1 MAAGTMEFA
10 TGAFG
15 SLLPKLANLLHG
27 EYKLQRD
34 VRKNI
39 EFVTKELE
47 TMQAALRNVGEVPL
61 EQLPDLDRI
70 WARDAR
76 ELSYDMEDVVDNF
89 LVHIVGP
96 DPPSKRKWKEFTQKM
111 KSILGGKRHQIG
123 EQIEG
128 VKKRVLDLAARRD
141 RYGNQDLDSHFVTFS
156 RSDLVFPNI

>member
-1 MAAGTMEFA
+1 MVAGTMEFA

-96 DPPSKRKWKEFTQKM
+96 DPPIQGKWKEFTQEM
-111 KSILGGKRHQIG
+111 KRILGGKRHQIG
-123 EQIEG
+123 KQIED
-128 VKKRVLDLAARRD
+128 VKKRVEELD
-141 RYGNQDLDSHFVTFS
+141 GSIDLDSHFVTFS